1 MNDEISQFIGID
13 VSKDSLSIF
22 VWGQQGT
29 SLEIKN
35 TEQAISNWLMNVPA
49 GSFIGLEST
58 GRYHKLAAS
67 MGYNAGMTIFL
78 LQPRDMSNYRRS
90 VTPRSKTDNI
100 DAQVLARFVAMEHK
114 NLRLWKPSTKE
125 QEKIDDLLRIRALC
139 SSSRAKLAM
148 AGKES
153 PDTSALLD
161 DLAKTFNQTIAQ
173 IDKAMAVTIK
183 SITGLTENYK
193 RLRTVSGIGKVSGAG
208 IANILAHYEFRNADA
223 LIGYVGLDPK
233 PVESGKYRGR
243 RRLSKRGPSQIRWL
257 LYLASMAAV
266 KKEAFKPLYK
276 ASIDKGL
283 SRTAALCIVA
293 RKILRIAYAIWNK
306 PGAIFDPTKLLKS
319 TPLPA

>member
-100 DAQVLARFVAMEHK
+100 DAQVLARFVAM
-114 NLRLWKPSTKE
+114 E